1 MAADKKKKVTSTDIK
16 LALRDMHLSR
26 SSYFIT
32 ECKTC
37 STYFPDPQGLLK
49 FDGLAI
55 TKSYTKP
62 CIIGYEIKVSRNDF
76 KQDNKWHLYLQY
88 CNEFFF
94 VVPTGL
100 IKKEELPDNVGLIY
114 YNPDTKALRTVKK
127 ALYRQIEEPVGVYK
141 YIIFSKLEEDR
152 LPFYEDKAE
161 YARAYLEDQKDKK
174 YIGHTLGS
182 KMAKD
187 LEEAYKRLEAV
198 RHKEADIERWEKVE
212 KLLRKHDLLGWS
224 WYRDDSWLDD
234 LEKALS
240 SSYPNELEFTLDALK
255 REVNRLEKLKEEC
268 NVDGKSGVSGDQ

>member
-100 IKKEELPDNVGLIY
+100 VKKEELPDNVGLIY

-152 LPFYEDKAE
+152 IPFYESKAE
-161 YARAYLEDQKDKK
+161 YARDYLEDRNDKR
-174 YIGHTLGS
+174 YIGSTLGS

-187 LEEAYKRLEAV
+187 LEEAYKRLDAV
-198 RHKEADIERWEKVE
+198 RHKEVDIERWEKVE
-212 KLLRKHDLLGWS
+212 KILRKHDILGWS

-240 SSYPNELEFTLDALK
+240 SSYPKELEFTLDALK

-268 NVDGKSGVSGDQ
+268 NADGKSGVSGDQ

>member
-1 MAADKKKKVTSTDIK
+1 
-16 LALRDMHLSR
+16 MHLSR

-100 IKKEELPDNVGLIY
+100 VKKEELPDNVGLIY

-240 SSYPNELEFTLDALK
+240 SSYPKELEFTLDALK

-268 NVDGKSGVSGDQ
+268 NADGKSGVSGDQ

>member
-55 TKSYTKP
+55 IKSYTKP

-187 LEEAYKRLEAV
+187 LEEAYKRLDAV
-198 RHKEADIERWEKVE
+198 RHKEENIERWEKVE

-240 SSYPNELEFTLDALK
+240 SSYPKELEFTLDALK

-268 NVDGKSGVSGDQ
+268 NADGKSGVSGDQ